1 MDRHELNRVF
11 DQLVPTAGQ
20 EEALLN
26 RLLEPERKDKPMKRL
41 KKLTVFGIAAALMV
55 VTCAAAVAS
64 GLPARLYQLATG
76 GWHRSSSAGGYLY
89 ATKDNPPVELRG
101 GRLWFT
107 ADGQELD
114 ITGLVDENTP
124 YIYTR
129 TDPGSGTTGYIIV
142 GGTPENFGWAEF
154 GADTKGAE
162 FGVTENAGTDYY
174 VSNREWFAVDE
185 VTEELW
191 YERIVPQGYG
201 FVTVYYPWYKEAK
214 AQLDLH
220 IM

>member
-1 MDRHELNRVF
+1 MDESLRRVF
-11 DQLVPTAGQ
+11 DQTRPSPEQ
-20 EEALLN
+20 KEAMLD

-41 KKLTVFGIAAALMV
+41 KKLTVFGIAAALMA
-55 VTCAAAVAS
+55 VTCAAAAS
-64 GLPARLYQLATG
+64 GLPARIYHLATG
-76 GWHRSSSAGGYLY
+76 GWDRVNHLY

-114 ITGLVDENTP
+114 ITDLVDENTP

-154 GADTKGAE
+154 GVGADGHG
-162 FGVTENAGTDYY
+162 FGVRENVGTYYY
-174 VSNREWFAVDE
+174 VSNREWFAADE

-191 YERIVPQGYG
+191 YERIVPQGFG
-201 FVTVYYPWYKEAK
+201 SVTIYYPWYKEAK